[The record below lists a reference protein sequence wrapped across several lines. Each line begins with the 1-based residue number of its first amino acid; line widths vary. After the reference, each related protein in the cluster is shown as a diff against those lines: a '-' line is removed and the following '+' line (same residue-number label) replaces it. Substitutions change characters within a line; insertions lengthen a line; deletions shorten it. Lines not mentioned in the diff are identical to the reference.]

1 MRAPIAIFD
10 TVKFWRTLM
19 ALVLGTASGFVA
31 WKLHM
36 PLPWML
42 GPLIGVTVACLARA
56 PLYSPD
62 RLRPVT
68 IPVIGVLLGSSI
80 TPAILDAIVH
90 WSLTVLLLFPFLIA
104 AAAVSYLIY
113 RRIGRYDRTTAYF
126 CAMPGGL
133 NDMLIMGAA
142 AGGVER
148 KIALAHA
155 LRIFCVI
162 VFVVLFF
169 GLVLGV
175 TSTGARNG
183 NWVSLT
189 ALAPWDWLVLG
200 ACAAIGVPLGTRI
213 HLPAAPVFGP
223 MILSGLAHVTEL
235 VTIAPPSV
243 IVIIAQIVIGTT
255 VGCRFLGAELR
266 EVGRDM
272 GLGLLSSLAMLVVA
286 VVFALLVSTLTG
298 VEMTQSFLAYSP
310 GGLAEMSL
318 LALAMG
324 QDVAYVSVMHVV
336 RLTVVIG
343 AAASMFRML
352 SRVSRPE
359 D

>member
-1 MRAPIAIFD
+1 MRAPLAIFD
-10 TVKFWRTLM
+10 TVRFWQAVM
-19 ALVLGTASGFVA
+19 ALAIGVASGVFA
-31 WKLHM
+31 WKLHV

-42 GPLIGVTVACLARA
+42 GPMIGVTVASLAGA
-56 PLYSPD
+56 PLYGPD

-80 TPAILDAIVH
+80 TPAILSAIGH
-90 WSLTVLLLFPFLIA
+90 WTLTVVMLFPFLICA
-104 AAAVSYLIY
+104 AATSYLIY
-113 RRIGRYDRTTAYF
+113 RKVGGYDRTTAYF

-155 LRIFCVI
+155 LRIFFVI

-183 NWVSLT
+183 AWVALGALT
-189 ALAPWDWLVLG
+189 AWDWLVLG
-200 ACAAIGVPLGTRI
+200 ACAAIGVPLGQRI

-223 MILSGLAHVTEL
+223 MILSGIVHLTE
-235 VTIAPPSV
+235 VVSIAPPSGIV
-243 IVIIAQIVIGTT
+243 IVAQIVIGTT
-255 VGCRFLGAELR
+255 VGCRFIRAELR
-266 EVGRDM
+266 DVGRDM
-272 GLGLLSSLAMLVVA
+272 LLGIASSAAMLTVA
-286 VVFALLVSTLTG
+286 VGFALLVSHLTG
-298 VEMTQSFLAYSP
+298 VGMAQSFLAYSP

-318 LALAMG
+318 LSLAMG
-324 QDVAYVSVMHVV
+324 QDVAYVSVMHVI

-343 AAASMFRML
+343 AAASVFHLIAAR
-352 SRVSRPE
+352 R
-359 D
+359 